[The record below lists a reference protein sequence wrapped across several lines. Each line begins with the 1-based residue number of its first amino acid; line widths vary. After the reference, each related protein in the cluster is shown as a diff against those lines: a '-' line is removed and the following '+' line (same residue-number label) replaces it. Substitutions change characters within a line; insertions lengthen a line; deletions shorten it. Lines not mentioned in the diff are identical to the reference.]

1 MIRKAKFKYFN
12 NIKVNDV
19 NDSKRFWKTM
29 KLFFSNAFSF
39 GDKIVIVI
47 SNNIIYESVKMVD
60 ILLTKN
66 LWHDNTNRSSSKQL
80 II

>member
-1 MIRKAKFKYFN
+1 MMLMIVKDFGRL
-12 NIKVNDV
+12 
-19 NDSKRFWKTM
+19 S

-60 ILLTKN
+60 ILLTKS
-66 LWHDNTNRSSSKQL
+66 LWHDNTNRWSSKQL